1 MLSYPSAIAF
11 FKGLFLTPRNSKKSK
26 ASREHRDSL
35 ESALSDEGPETRP
48 LKMTLEERMTFRKEL
63 LQNIIRLTLS
73 SRFIPSST
81 YRFKVMRCDE
91 RGHSFVVMLDMSP
104 TFLASPAGDDT
115 SLNETAAL
123 LIKNARVKYG
133 LQVSGVYWRPDERL
147 DVALA
152 NRANAAASASVASS
166 APSRRATATDKPD
179 AVTADEMAAFEAA
192 WQKDSEFAIGER
204 TYSTEFA
211 PMSGPGEESRF

>member
-11 FKGLFLTPRNSKKSK
+11 LKGLFLTPRNSKKSK
-26 ASREHRDSL
+26 AGRERRDSRD
-35 ESALSDEGPETRP
+35 SVLSDEGPETRP
-48 LKMTLEERMTFRKEL
+48 HKMTLEERMAFRKEL
-63 LQNIIRLTLS
+63 LQEIIRTTLT

-81 YRFKVMRCDE
+81 YRYKVMRRDE

-123 LIKNARVKYG
+123 LIKNARTKYG

-147 DVALA
+147 DVANA
-152 NRANAAASASVASS
+152 NRAAAAAAAAVSAAPMVAS
-166 APSRRATATDKPD
+166 AANKPE

-192 WQKDSEFAIGER
+192 WQTDSEFAIGER

-211 PMSGPGEESRF
+211 PMSGPGEESKF